1 MALTRGARRRVGA
14 GVAAALASAAVGA
27 WLVLWNPWRYYP
39 AAELDRVAM
48 PLADIGLEFPKER
61 EGIDYFGTLRMD
73 LCIDAAGHVD
83 EVRIVESTV
92 PLQFQRSAVAAFS
105 KARFE
110 PARRMGRAVKSVKR
124 VEVRFEAPLR
134 ELNRGS

>member
-1 MALTRGARRRVGA
+1 VALTRDARRRLGA
-14 GVAAALASAAVGA
+14 GVAAAFATAAAGA

-39 AAELDRVAM
+39 SAELDHVAM
-48 PLADIGLEFPKER
+48 PLADIGLQFPQGG

-73 LCIDAAGHVD
+73 VYIDAAGRVD
-83 EVRIVESTV
+83 EVRILESTV